1 MYKLKV
7 RDNGL
12 KERKTRTNWKIVEG
26 LVDRNEDYIRITYG
40 KDPDPIT
47 LISRGKGN
55 SFKIQFMLSKDT
67 SDKKVQAILEE
78 VQREIKFYLVEKGE
92 ENPWAYAIFHCGTA
106 ANVYSKVHWFYYR
119 KGNYVP

>member
-1 MYKLKV
+1 
-7 RDNGL
+7 
-12 KERKTRTNWKIVEG
+12 
-26 LVDRNEDYIRITYG
+26 
-40 KDPDPIT
+40 
-47 LISRGKGN
+47 
-55 SFKIQFMLSKDT
+55 MLSKDT

-78 VQREIKFYLVEKGE
+78 VQREIKYYLVEKGE

>member
-26 LVDRNEDYIRITYG
+26 LVNRNKDYIRITYG
-40 KDPDPIT
+40 KDPDPIA